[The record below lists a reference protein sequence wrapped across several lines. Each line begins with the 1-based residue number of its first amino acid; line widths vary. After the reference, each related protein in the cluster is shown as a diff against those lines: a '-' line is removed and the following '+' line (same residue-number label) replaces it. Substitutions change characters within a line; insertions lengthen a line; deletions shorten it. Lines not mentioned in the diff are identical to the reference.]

1 MYRLK
6 KEKAYAYI
14 KRLIMDGKWGVE
26 EPINVN
32 EITEH
37 LKMSRTPIH
46 KALTQLQQ
54 EGFLTIIPQVGVF
67 VKKPKKSEVMERVLV
82 CSNLDVL
89 LTEQA
94 VPRISEETIDYLE
107 ELLKKMDCSE
117 LSTEEYSTLNIEFH
131 SVIYAASEL
140 TYTMELTRQI
150 WDYLQYIGDPDI
162 IFSNEKRKRSQREHW
177 MIYQSIK
184 DRDSHLAKILMEK
197 HVRRISESVEES
209 FSNE

>member
-1 MYRLK
+1 MHGLK

-14 KRLIMDGKWGVE
+14 KRLIMDGKWDVE

-37 LKMSRTPIH
+37 LQMSRTPIH

-67 VKKPKKSEVMERVLV
+67 VKKPKKSEVMERILV

-89 LTEQA
+89 LAEQA
-94 VPRISEETIDYLE
+94 VPRISEETIHDLE
-107 ELLKKMDCSE
+107 ELLIKMDCSE
-117 LSTEEYSTLNIEFH
+117 LSTQDYSILNIEFH

-150 WDYLQYIGDPDI
+150 WDYLQYIGNPDI
-162 IFSNEKRKRSQREHW
+162 LFSSEKRKRSQREHW
-177 MIYQSIK
+177 MIYQAIK

-209 FSNE
+209 FRSE

>member
-1 MYRLK
+1 MK

-14 KRLIMDGKWGVE
+14 KRLIMDGKWDVE

-37 LKMSRTPIH
+37 LQMSRTPIH

-67 VKKPKKSEVMERVLV
+67 VKKPKKSEVMERILV

-89 LTEQA
+89 LAEQA
-94 VPRISEETIDYLE
+94 VPRISEETIHDLE
-107 ELLKKMDCSE
+107 ELLIKMDCSE
-117 LSTEEYSTLNIEFH
+117 LSTQDYSILNIEFH

-150 WDYLQYIGDPDI
+150 WDYLQYIGNPDI
-162 IFSNEKRKRSQREHW
+162 LFSSEKRKRSQREHW
-177 MIYQSIK
+177 MIYQAIK

-209 FSNE
+209 FRSE

>member
-1 MYRLK
+1 MK

-14 KRLIMDGKWGVE
+14 KRLIIDGKWDVE

-37 LKMSRTPIH
+37 LQMSRTPVH

-67 VKKPKKSEVMERVLV
+67 VKKPKKSEVMERILV

-94 VPRISEETIDYLE
+94 VPKISEKTIVDLE
-107 ELLKKMDCSE
+107 ELLKKMDGLVLSSE
-117 LSTEEYSTLNIEFH
+117 DYSTLNIEFH
-131 SVIYAASEL
+131 SIIYAASEL

-162 IFSNEKRKRSQREHW
+162 IFSREKRKRSQREHW

-197 HVRRISESVEES
+197 HVRRIAESVEES
-209 FSNE
+209 FSN